1 MTYFTMVP
9 VGAPHQIF
17 AERIGWLERVPDPQR
32 RAAISGIWM
41 NGGSLLN
48 AKEMPTALRLEREP
62 KNMPDVFFSD
72 GGVTVCSKAMR
83 ELIEQLDPGLHQ
95 FIPIEIIH
103 KNGQIDNGG
112 YFIFHV
118 HRKLDTIDDSKTKAT
133 MASWTLPDNPKR
145 HGHYLNWGLT
155 KKEDVAVFKERL
167 SKGNLWREKAYPR
180 IYMMSDAL
188 FDAFKEHDMKFF
200 KTQKAL
206 EV

>member
-1 MTYFTMVP
+1 MVP
-9 VGAPHQIF
+9 LGAPHQIF
-17 AERIGWLERVPDPQR
+17 AERIGWLER

-83 ELIEQLDPGLHQ
+83 ELIEQLDPELHQ
-95 FIPIEIIH
+95 FIPISVIH
-103 KNGQIDNGG
+103 KNGETDESD
-112 YFIFHV
+112 YFITNV
-118 HRKLDTIDDSKTKAT
+118 HLTFDVIDDAKTKAT
-133 MASWTLPDNPKR
+133 KMSGPVLGQPKR
-145 HGHYLNWGLT
+145 NLRLLNVGLV
-155 KKEDVAVFKERL
+155 KANDVAVFLKL
-167 SKGNLWREKAYPR
+167 LPKANLWREKAYPG

-188 FDAFKEHDMKFF
+188 FDPIKERGMKFF